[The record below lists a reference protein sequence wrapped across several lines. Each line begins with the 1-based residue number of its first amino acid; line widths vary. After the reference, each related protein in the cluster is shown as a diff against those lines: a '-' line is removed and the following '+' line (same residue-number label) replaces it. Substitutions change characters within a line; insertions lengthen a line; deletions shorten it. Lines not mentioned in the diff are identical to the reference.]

1 MSCPAK
7 SCSSVSQSHAS
18 GEVKTTRVSRWFD
31 RVAAPAHRA
40 LQRRHQRK
48 CLLELDDRQLHD
60 IGLTRDQAR
69 AEAHK
74 PLWR

>member
-1 MSCPAK
+1 
-7 SCSSVSQSHAS
+7 
-18 GEVKTTRVSRWFD
+18 
-31 RVAAPAHRA
+31 
-40 LQRRHQRK
+40 
-48 CLLELDDRQLHD
+48 LLELDDRQLHD